1 MEVAMPAPQFCP
13 NPSCTFHIPRK
24 DDNIGPVFWAPFGS
38 YQTKVAGKVR
48 RFRCTSCGRTF
59 GERTFRL
66 DYYAKKT
73 LDYREIHRSISS
85 SESVSAIA
93 KAHHCSVASIQNRLD
108 RLSRN
113 GILFHSA
120 CLDSL
125 VLKEGLTADGFESF
139 DRSQFFP
146 NNINLLL
153 GTDSQFLYGVT
164 HTTLRR
170 KGRMTEDQK
179 DTRERLEKL
188 YRPPR
193 GAFVNSFLGLISE
206 IPHYWDP
213 ATLPHLDFRTDEHK
227 LYPCALERNARL
239 AAAIAEGTLSHRT
252 WSSLLPRT
260 FLNPLFS
267 ANYYDRELR
276 KDIAAFHR
284 ESTCFTRNA
293 ANGMN
298 RFVCHMIYHNY
309 QKDWRIKWGV
319 DRTPVHAVVAGIDAG
334 RIKEGL
340 AVLFTERLFH
350 THQTVRPIWNRI
362 WCRTYMTPLKVRDE
376 YLPKYAKIGA

>member
-1 MEVAMPAPQFCP
+1 M
-13 NPSCTFHIPRK
+13 PRK
-24 DDNIGPVFWAPFGS
+24 DDNPAPAFWVPFGS
-38 YQTKVAGKVR
+38 YRTKVVGTVR

-66 DYYAKKT
+66 DYYTKKA
-73 LDYREIHRSISS
+73 LDYREIHRCISS

-93 KAHHCSVASIQNRLD
+93 KAQDCSVASVQNRLD

-113 GILFHSA
+113 GILFHCA

-125 VLKEGLTADGFESF
+125 VLEEGLTADGFESF
-139 DRSQFFP
+139 DRSQFHP

-164 HTTLRR
+164 HTTMRR
-170 KGRMTEDQK
+170 KGRMTEDQRK
-179 DTRERLEKL
+179 TRERLERR

-193 GAFVNSFLGLISE
+193 GGFVNAFSGLVSE

-213 ATLPHLDFRTDEHK
+213 ARLPHLDFRTDEHK
-227 LYPCALERNARL
+227 LYPPALGRNARL

-252 WSSLLPRT
+252 WSSLLPRN

-284 ESTCFTRNA
+284 ESTCFTRNV

-309 QKDWRIKWGV
+309 QKDWRVKWGSE
-319 DRTPVHAVVAGIDAG
+319 RTPVHAVVAGVDSG
-334 RIKEGL
+334 RIGKGL

-350 THQTVRPIWNRI
+350 SHQAVRPIWNRI
-362 WCRTYMTPLKVRDE
+362 WSRAYKTPLKVREE
-376 YLPKYAKIGA
+376 YLPKYARPAA